1 MAIDPIPPL
10 DRTSPTF
17 RADSDYYFAVQQPN
31 FSTQAE
37 AARLQILGAATSTGA
52 DAAAA
57 ANSATAA
64 NASKVAAAGSATA
77 AAGSA
82 TTASTQATNV
92 LDMDKRYLGAKAAPP
107 ALDNQGAALQT
118 GANYY
123 DTVLAKLR
131 VWAGAAWVD
140 GISAVAG
147 VTSVNGA
154 SGAVVNI
161 ATTGANTFTAD
172 QTLAGKKVI
181 NPLLEKTL
189 EVRGTAAIAAG
200 VLALDLSNAI
210 TSVTL
215 NANITSITF
224 ASNLASA
231 TACQSHTLEL
241 IGDGT
246 QRTVVWPAGNGTSTL
261 LIKWPGGTAPASPTL
276 TTGKVCTYLFKSRTQ
291 FLWDAYEAGA
301 NQ

>member
-17 RADSDYYFAVQQPN
+17 RADADYYFAVRQPN

-37 AARLQILGAATSTGA
+37 AMRLQVLASAASAAA
-52 DAAAA
+52 DALAAA
-57 ANSATAA
+57 SSATAA
-64 NASKVAAAGSATA
+64 DASKIAAAGSATA

-82 TTASTQATNV
+82 TTASAQAANV

-107 ALDNQGAALQT
+107 ALDNQGAELQT

-123 DTVLAKLR
+123 DTVLEKIRAWNGLA
-131 VWAGAAWVD
+131 WAD
-140 GISAVAG
+140 GISTVAG
-147 VTSVNGA
+147 VTSVNGQ
-154 SGAVVNI
+154 SGAVSGI
-161 ATTGANTFTAD
+161 ATLGANIFTAD

-210 TSVTL
+210 TSVPL
-215 NANITSITF
+215 SANITSIGFT
-224 ASNLASA
+224 NNVASA
-231 TACQSHTLEL
+231 AACQSHTLEL
-241 IGDGT
+241 TADGT
-246 QRTVVWPAGNGTSTL
+246 QRTVVWPAGNGTTTQNFN
-261 LIKWPGGTAPASPTL
+261 WPGGIAPTL
-276 TTGKVCTYLFKSRTQ
+276 TKTAGKVDTFFFKSRSQ
-291 FLWDAYEAGA
+291 FNWDAYIVGQ

>member
-17 RADSDYYFAVQQPN
+17 RADADYYFSVRQPN
-31 FSTQAE
+31 LSTQVE
-37 AARLQILGAATSTGA
+37 AARLQILGAAASTGD

-57 ANSATAA
+57 AASATAA
-64 NASKVAAAGSATA
+64 DASKIAAAGSATA

-82 TTASTQATNV
+82 TTASTQAANV

-131 VWAGAAWVD
+131 VWNGGVWVE

-147 VTSVNGA
+147 VTSVNGQA
-154 SGAVVNI
+154 GAVSGI
-161 ATTGANTFTAD
+161 ATLGANIFTAD

-189 EVRGTAAIAAG
+189 EVRATAAIAAG

-210 TSVTL
+210 TSAAL
-215 NANITSITF
+215 NANITGITF
-224 ASNLASA
+224 ANNLASA

-241 IGDGT
+241 VGDGT
-246 QRTVVWPAGNGTSTL
+246 QRTVVWPGGNGTTTL
-261 LIKWPGGTAPASPTL
+261 KFNWPGGVAPVL
-276 TTGKVCTYLFKSRTQ
+276 TKTVGKVDTFFFKSRSE
-291 FLWDAYEAGA
+291 FLWDAYVVGQ